1 MELRK
6 YQQDA
11 IDALFAYWETG
22 KGKNPLI
29 VMPTGSGKSLI
40 IAEFCKQICTESP
53 HIRISCVTDSRELIA
68 QNEKEL
74 RKHYEDAST
83 GVYSAG
89 LGRRQTQAQITFA
102 GIQSVYTQASIF
114 GKQDIILVDE
124 AHMIGKESQTR
135 YGRFMN
141 EMKALNPDVVV
152 VGLTATPYRLD
163 SGVLHEG
170 EGALFDGIAHC
181 TDLKQLIKAEYL
193 VPVISKGGVK
203 KIDLAKVRILAGE
216 YNSGELAHA
225 ADDPELIR
233 LAVEEIVKYGKDRK
247 AWLIYAAG
255 VDHANHVAEE
265 VRKHGINCKVVTGD
279 TETEERDRII
289 GGFRDGKIRCVVNV
303 GVLTKGFNAPVCDL
317 IALLMATQS
326 TGKYVQIVGRGL
338 RTFPDK
344 KNCLLLDYG
353 GNVMRHGTIDEVDPV
368 KKKNIF
374 CIAPSAPPM
383 KECPDCGTIWHLRT
397 TICPYCGYE
406 FPVKAPHG
414 TEAYEGDVLSDA
426 SKKMAVLVNIA
437 GVWYSR
443 HKKPGRPDS
452 VKVTFYTEMDK
463 EYYLWLALDHGGF
476 ATEKALSVVKQFGGT
491 AKTVNEALKEC
502 DFWRKPIAIMV
513 KPDGKFFRIMGV
525 KFDETKVHTRQSEL
539 GA

>member
-353 GNVMRHGTIDEVDPV
+353 GNVMRHGTIDEVDPI

-397 TICPYCGYE
+397 TVCPYCGYE

-414 TEAYEGDVLSDA
+414 TEAYEGDVLSDT

>member
-1 MELRK
+1 M
-6 YQQDA
+6 
-11 IDALFAYWETG
+11 
-22 KGKNPLI
+22 
-29 VMPTGSGKSLI
+29 
-40 IAEFCKQICTESP
+40 
-53 HIRISCVTDSRELIA
+53 
-68 QNEKEL
+68 
-74 RKHYEDAST
+74 
-83 GVYSAG
+83 
-89 LGRRQTQAQITFA
+89 
-102 GIQSVYTQASIF
+102 
-114 GKQDIILVDE
+114 
-124 AHMIGKESQTR
+124 
-135 YGRFMN
+135 
-141 EMKALNPDVVV
+141 
-152 VGLTATPYRLD
+152 
-163 SGVLHEG
+163 
-170 EGALFDGIAHC
+170 
-181 TDLKQLIKAEYL
+181 
-193 VPVISKGGVK
+193 
-203 KIDLAKVRILAGE
+203 
-216 YNSGELAHA
+216 AHA

-374 CIAPSAPPM
+374 CMTPGAPPM
-383 KECPDCGTIWHLRT
+383 KECPECGTIWHLRT
-397 TICPYCGYE
+397 TVCPYCGYE

-443 HKKPGRPDS
+443 HKKPGVR
-452 VKVTFYTEMDK
+452 T
-463 EYYLWLALDHGGF
+463 L
-476 ATEKALSVVKQFGGT
+476 
-491 AKTVNEALKEC
+491 
-502 DFWRKPIAIMV
+502 
-513 KPDGKFFRIMGV
+513 
-525 KFDETKVHTRQSEL
+525 
-539 GA
+539 

>member
-11 IDALFAYWETG
+11 IEALFAYWETG

-53 HIRISCVTDSRELIA
+53 HVRISCVTDSRELIA

-203 KIDLAKVRILAGE
+203 KIDLAKVPHSR
-216 YNSGELAHA
+216 
-225 ADDPELIR
+225 R
-233 LAVEEIVKYGKDRK
+233 
-247 AWLIYAAG
+247 G
-255 VDHANHVAEE
+255 V
-265 VRKHGINCKVVTGD
+265 
-279 TETEERDRII
+279 
-289 GGFRDGKIRCVVNV
+289 
-303 GVLTKGFNAPVCDL
+303 
-317 IALLMATQS
+317 
-326 TGKYVQIVGRGL
+326 
-338 RTFPDK
+338 
-344 KNCLLLDYG
+344 
-353 GNVMRHGTIDEVDPV
+353 
-368 KKKNIF
+368 
-374 CIAPSAPPM
+374 
-383 KECPDCGTIWHLRT
+383 
-397 TICPYCGYE
+397 
-406 FPVKAPHG
+406 
-414 TEAYEGDVLSDA
+414 
-426 SKKMAVLVNIA
+426 
-437 GVWYSR
+437 
-443 HKKPGRPDS
+443 
-452 VKVTFYTEMDK
+452 
-463 EYYLWLALDHGGF
+463 
-476 ATEKALSVVKQFGGT
+476 
-491 AKTVNEALKEC
+491 
-502 DFWRKPIAIMV
+502 
-513 KPDGKFFRIMGV
+513 
-525 KFDETKVHTRQSEL
+525 
-539 GA
+539 